1 LLLVVVAVLG
11 TMPILVMDR
20 HQPVQ
25 QQVVIPVAT
34 PVVVLV
40 VLMVAEEINIVMVL
54 VALVGVEMGL
64 MVILLL
70 EAKAL
75 PMAHKAVLAIRLVMA
90 LMVDLA
96 VAVDPTLAA
105 AAAVAIQEAEEVIG
119 LTPVMAVAADPISRI
134 RPQIQAVRQEK
145 MKVMVRSSLPIAL
158 VSALNLPQWWPI
170 TVTWILP
177 LLQEPITLMA
187 AAVPWKLPTFP

>member
-1 LLLVVVAVLG
+1 MVVAVLG

-70 EAKAL
+70 EGKVL
-75 PMAHKAVLAIRLVMA
+75 PMADKAVLDIRLVTV
-90 LMVDLA
+90 LMVVL
-96 VAVDPTLAA
+96 VVVVDRTLAA
-105 AAAVAIQEAEEVIG
+105 VAAVAIQEEEEVIG

-134 RPQIQAVRQEK
+134 QLQIPAVLPVK
-145 MKVMVRSSLPIAL
+145 MKVMVRSSLPIVP
-158 VSALNLPQWWPI
+158 VSAL
-170 TVTWILP
+170 P
-177 LLQEPITLMA
+177 L
-187 AAVPWKLPTFP
+187 VP